1 VAEKFDFRDPFP
13 ISGQSPFLEEDKE
26 EEEDSK
32 VIGPGG
38 LSVSAEDQPPSF
50 DWVNPITPF
59 ADSTTWANPVKK
71 LAYETVEFGYDL
83 TRGIPALMSEAD
95 ERYPDSS
102 MENLKYLKDWGWTGI
117 ENIGTRFE
125 QMWKGIEFQISE
137 SVSSPEASYSPEVM
151 SYGGGY
157 GQDRWSAPRINP
169 NYLEREELRAQGK
182 QDSEI
187 DEIFSKRRE
196 PALRAFQEEWKNL
209 EKVINKRNKDANL
222 GEYGSIA
229 ASGVE
234 SAAVIAS
241 GIALNFATGGTAAVP
256 TTTTILGYFGLQ
268 TQGIS
273 YGEARRQGLPHGEA
287 VNYANINALLEV
299 GTEALP
305 VLRYMRPIGGKRVT
319 DIFKRGLADVTTDVG
334 MEVVNGVL
342 QEVNTAWFDLESN
355 LKDAYDN
362 RNNPLYDGPTVGEA
376 LTDVASHSFLAAI
389 IASGG
394 ISSAITTGE
403 VVYSPE
409 VNNLIKG
416 YKNDPKI
423 NEFIDN
429 FETLVNN
436 SGLNHQ
442 AIDEFAQTVFAP
454 EFAQY
459 NISTVEEVLAQ
470 KILEKEFIKPKI
482 TPVEGEADT
491 LTEEGLEEKR
501 AETETSDEY
510 FDRTSRINQRRRQQA
525 IDQDPEWAEARE
537 QNERINQSVAEQVE
551 EKFPTQPQEFSW
563 NNPLDNK
570 VEPLKV
576 ITSGNEVLNPNF
588 SNEPTTKEDL
598 NMWQS
603 INNYQKSL
611 ESKIPEQI
619 KPIIKT
625 TYDTNDPDFIA
636 VRDKI
641 IKQKIW
647 NNTRNYN
654 GLNEIIKNFPDS
666 EYATMRDLLP
676 DEVNNVATAALNLI
690 NLGMPI
696 EIFDDLG
703 SILVAGKDSFKN
715 VRQNNKDKVLIR
727 GIYSTKNQYLLLD
740 PTVGV
745 TTGEAM
751 KTKTNLSEKQL
762 KDLDDGKYYESP
774 MGAKYELMQIL
785 SHELAHHIDS
795 YQSGFDGLF
804 ASQGSPLFDIDINDF
819 TSKFPGISTGP
830 GYQFTSQDF
839 ENAGLGPILAEAVSM
854 YLNES
859 NSLEDSK
866 ALSAAML
873 GYPLKQLFSISSRE
887 EILEKGKDP
896 KDYEAQNQGIVDL
909 VKSETFAQLYAM
921 YYANKDLLREQ
932 APQTYKFIEEVNNAI
947 SVESSGAKNERLL
960 SVFRSSDPRR
970 NLEGDARRRIDRDVG
985 PSLEEQQAGQAV
997 GEQTLTTDRDNLR
1010 STVQTSQQ
1018 VNTTALLDFI
1028 KQNPE
1033 GFTID
1038 PITLESPTSGF
1049 AVSPIKALEL
1059 VVGQDG
1065 MTKEDARQFAK
1076 NVADLAQEMDQPVFA
1091 GGWLNPDNGKYY
1103 LDATIVFD
1111 KKEDA
1116 LYTAEAAQQIA
1127 IFDLGTFNET
1137 KTEEGIQ
1144 ELKDSGR
1151 FSSKSR
1157 DERRTSVQEL
1167 SRLFEESRNQNQRL
1181 AARPEKRNA
1190 VEVGEQLSNKEKEEL
1205 LDGEF
1210 YYHVT
1215 STKAANLIKE
1225 KGIRLTDD
1233 KGNLLPSNFVRAGT
1247 GQRYQDSP
1255 KIFAFKNPADAVA
1268 FYRGLYWNSEFDELS
1283 LVKFRKS
1290 DYNFEPD
1297 PGNTGEPMFSETAKN
1312 LNIDLDDGVY
1322 RASVQTTLG
1331 TSAIKPEDIVG
1342 VRTFQELKNS
1352 FADPT
1357 HFAGYGRHRESMLGA
1372 GGNPYGFAKIISD
1385 SFESKSSPEFIENAL
1400 SLVDKTITPTMEKG
1414 YGIYIEDNL
1423 VLTPQDMARLAG
1435 TSVWFEKVPGYENTA
1450 QLPDTYVTTID
1461 PDTFLDLTTKNPAQK
1476 RTIEKE
1482 AVERLGEYWE
1492 VERRRDDINMGFA
1505 PYVEI
1510 DKKGKVVGH
1519 EGRHRAVLL
1528 ASFGVKKM
1536 PILIKRDNWDKV
1548 YKPELLKGGEVGVSL
1563 LETPIEAFLDPLSPL
1578 TKRWIYKPKN
1588 LLQKLTLSNT
1598 STINSPVMPIPR
1610 GDTNPKLS
1618 RQLRE
1623 EAYKTLFPAD
1633 ALQQKIK
1640 VFHGSPKDFYQ
1651 FREHMP
1657 GSKRGGG
1664 FEYGYGIYL
1673 TDKPDFAKNFSEGE
1687 KRRFLYDVV
1696 IKAAKSE
1703 IIEAGSYLNNSRG
1716 KNLRLSLLTPEQ
1728 YQKIE
1733 TAHLNVVENL
1743 KETGLGN
1750 PKLLEDYFNSDEA
1763 SVIGYIEKYQS
1774 MFIRG
1779 DTEIDTGLNW
1789 KAQEWFDENGNLLEV
1804 EKKYAENRW
1813 IVLRDPKDKT
1823 GSPTSPAWR
1832 KVDNVK
1838 YLTETK
1844 GLKYNLFQDAL
1855 LEQGIKGLLVF
1866 SYGRHRGPMG
1876 GTESTYVM
1884 FSPKDVE
1891 IVDQKAFSV
1900 IDVDS
1905 KPPPDP
1911 EGDKIDVFELL
1922 TKADNSRLFN
1932 FYSDAQYWAV
1942 DKLDRLKNWTTLLEP
1957 HLPDDLKNLNVIKS
1971 TDTFHGVVKTKLDD
1985 AVEEIDGL
1993 LKFLKDKK
2001 LNKDKFNDFLKN
2013 LHAPERNNFIYRK
2026 YSADIPGLVDQLERF
2041 NKVKNLDFDK
2051 KTIAQIEKE
2060 TEALIDEFVKGDTY
2074 RLKLEKYLDLLKRKE
2089 ITKKGFIEFVKD
2101 EIVRKADRD
2110 AITTKGKITRA
2121 TKVVEKYKDSGSGIK
2136 TQDAIDN
2143 LKKMGIDFNEASL
2156 TATATNKIGEN
2167 LLEAFSMLEKYQEKT
2182 REIYKETDLI
2192 SEDSIADWRENYRY
2206 YVPLVG
2212 FSVDTIE
2219 GDTPNKKGTGNSL
2232 YGSVVPEAKGRLS
2245 EAGSPFE
2252 QAVSRRAQS
2261 VVLGEKNKINK
2272 ELAELIKAFPENK
2285 LWDIKDNVGR
2295 FDKPHSWD
2303 GKESLIPYKDEGQ
2316 TRFLVIKD
2324 ERLAKGLDAWGS
2336 SDINPFLST
2345 MRGFT
2350 GFLSTMYTSLNP
2362 EFIVGNFFRDYQA
2375 GFYNLMTER
2384 EMGRAMEMKLTGA
2397 LSPKKMPGIFKI
2409 LHQGYTTETLKEKDP
2424 ENYKY
2429 FRAFKEYGGQTGY
2442 INARDLDEI
2451 EKEMKIL
2458 SEAHSGKNLNPRTVF
2473 KATFGLVEKINNAV
2487 ENAPRFA
2494 VFKAWIE
2501 EVGGVDKATPQ
2512 DFKDAAS
2519 MAKNLTIN
2527 FNRSGKLGPAVNALY
2542 IFANASVQG
2551 SVNFFRGMVPIGFKE
2566 DGSLKLKPI
2575 SRAKMAV
2582 MGGAVSLGGLIALYN
2597 TLVSGED
2604 DDGKLYIDKIPQHE
2618 QERNLIIMLPGVS
2631 YEEGEPVFDK
2641 VTRTWSVNK
2650 KPFAIS
2656 IPLPYG
2662 YSIFFNLGRYGVEH
2676 GTDSIAGY
2684 DRRTIVETGKDIS
2697 GLVTTA
2703 FAPIGVGGSEDGI
2716 DPVKTIIPSVIQPFY
2731 DIQVNETWTGAPV
2744 YKEQIYGGKVPQ
2756 SAVKKRTT
2764 QEFYRE
2770 FTMWL
2775 NEASGGG
2782 PADAGSIN
2790 ISPDI
2795 LKFLAQSYLGGMY
2808 TMAERTYSLSEKLY
2822 DQVTIGESEEIVLN
2836 DLPFVRV
2843 LTAEPVDWTDAKEF
2857 YEYKEFL
2864 RGTPDKPGSGVINS
2878 YEEYAEKHGGEALKS
2893 YMERTGFD
2901 NKWLAAD
2908 QLLKKIDK
2916 ELTKLAEQEK
2926 EIEKAKKYMDRAT
2939 YIQAIKNIEDV
2950 RYRLY
2955 RAYNKQARKILPR

>member
-1 VAEKFDFRDPFP
+1 MAEKFDFRDPFP

-50 DWVNPITPF
+50 DWVNPITPL

-125 QMWKGIEFQISE
+125 QMQKGIEFQISE

-157 GQDRWSAPRINP
+157 GQDRWSAPIINP

-234 SAAVIAS
+234 SAAIIAS
-241 GIALNFATGGTAAVP
+241 GIALNFATGGTATVP

-319 DIFKRGLADVTTDVG
+319 DIFKRGLVDVTTDVG

-423 NEFIDN
+423 NEFVDN

-537 QNERINQSVAEQVE
+537 QNETINQSVAEQVE

-563 NNPLDNK
+563 NDPLDNK

-1033 GFTID
+1033 GFTFD

-1059 VVGQDG
+1059 VVDQDG

-1076 NVADLAQEMDQPVFA
+1076 NVADLAKEMDQPVFA

-1181 AARPEKRNA
+1181 K
-1190 VEVGEQLSNKEKEEL
+1190 
-1205 LDGEF
+1205 D
-1210 YYHVT
+1210 T
-1215 STKAANLIKE
+1215 
-1225 KGIRLTDD
+1225 
-1233 KGNLLPSNFVRAGT
+1233 
-1247 GQRYQDSP
+1247 
-1255 KIFAFKNPADAVA
+1255 
-1268 FYRGLYWNSEFDELS
+1268 
-1283 LVKFRKS
+1283 
-1290 DYNFEPD
+1290 
-1297 PGNTGEPMFSETAKN
+1297 
-1312 LNIDLDDGVY
+1312 
-1322 RASVQTTLG
+1322 
-1331 TSAIKPEDIVG
+1331 
-1342 VRTFQELKNS
+1342 
-1352 FADPT
+1352 
-1357 HFAGYGRHRESMLGA
+1357 
-1372 GGNPYGFAKIISD
+1372 
-1385 SFESKSSPEFIENAL
+1385 AL

-1461 PDTFLDLTTKNPAQK
+1461 PDTFLDLTTEDPAQK

-1492 VERRRDDINMGFA
+1492 VDRRRDDINMGFA
-1505 PYVEI
+1505 SYLTI
-1510 DKKGKVVGH
+1510 DKKGKVIGH

-1528 ASFGVKKM
+1528 ASFGIKKM
-1536 PILIKRDNWDKV
+1536 PILIKRGNWDKV
-1548 YKPELLKGGEVGVSL
+1548 YKPELLKGGEVGL

-1657 GSKRGGG
+1657 GSKKGGG

-1673 TDKPDFAKNFSEGE
+1673 TDKPDYAKNFSEGE

-1703 IIEAGSYLNNSRG
+1703 IIEAGSYLNTSRG

-1866 SYGRHRGPMG
+1866 SHGRHGGPMG

-1900 IDVDS
+1900 IDIDS

-2551 SVNFFRGMVPIGFKE
+2551 SVNFFRGMVPVGFKE
-2566 DGSLKLKPI
+2566 DGSITYKPI

-2676 GTDSIAGY
+2676 GTDSTAGY
-2684 DRRTIVETGKDIS
+2684 DRRTIIETAKDIT

-2703 FAPIGVGGSEDGI
+2703 FAPVAVGGSEDGI
-2716 DPVKTIIPSVIQPFY
+2716 DPVKTIIPSVLQPFY

-2764 QEFYRE
+2764 EEFYRE

-2901 NKWLAAD
+2901 ERWLAAD
-2908 QLLKKIDK
+2908 KLLKKIDK
-2916 ELTKLAEQEK
+2916 KLTKLAEQEK

-2950 RYRLY
+2950 RYLLY
-2955 RAYNKQARKILPR
+2955 RTYNEQARKILPR